1 MLWCTSVTDNYSESV
16 LPFNK
21 LTFLMMFMSLVFTT
35 HSKLQAQDSS
45 EYSWNGEWIADGTLF
60 KVRVDAEN
68 TVMTVSQIESMGFV
82 WSSKDGKIAG
92 KVATVEIEYAGVIGT
107 VQAELI
113 NDETAIVFASKC
125 KPDYMVVCLL
135 TKDQRAIFKK
145 VIAPN

>member
-1 MLWCTSVTDNYSESV
+1 
-16 LPFNK
+16 
-21 LTFLMMFMSLVFTT
+21 
-35 HSKLQAQDSS
+35 
-45 EYSWNGEWIADGTLF
+45 
-60 KVRVDAEN
+60 
-68 TVMTVSQIESMGFV
+68 MTVSQIESMGFV